1 MSRRLANIQ
10 SANHEL
16 VQLLGVIC
24 FTSGHYP
31 TNDAEDR
38 ERELHIEFEYLARF
52 KANTR
57 GAEWFSASPALLNKI
72 QEVSQLPDIL
82 GLPRTVGFR
91 MERNSGEA

>member
-1 MSRRLANIQ
+1 MAVKIGMLAVTSRTNLSSAMSRRLANIQ

-57 GAEWFSASPALLNKI
+57 GAEWFSALPALLNKI
-72 QEVSQLPDIL
+72 QEV
-82 GLPRTVGFR
+82 
-91 MERNSGEA
+91 